1 MTLRQ
6 VLKILAFTRYQI
18 DDVYMYLSTELVVRS
33 CGIDKIT
40 DIYPLGC
47 TQKTEELVCVC
58 DSDMCNSAPTTQHHQ
73 TNVAFMWISAILLTI
88 STNWYLM

>member
-6 VLKILAFTRYQI
+6 VLKILAFTRNQL
-18 DDVYMYLSTELVVRS
+18 DDANMYLSTELVVRS
-33 CGIDKIT
+33 CGIDTTT

-58 DSDMCNSAPTTQHHQ
+58 DSDMCNSALSTQHHQ
-73 TNVAFMWISAILLTI
+73 TTVAYMRIAAILLTI
-88 STNWYLM
+88 SSNWSV